1 MLRLRMI
8 RLLFLAAGLVVLGGL
23 IWHIGLLQ
31 VRETVEGVGFVAF
44 GVILTPL
51 LVVYLLDA
59 YGWSLTLGQWMS
71 RVGFVRL
78 FMVRMAGEAINV
90 TTPTAMLGGEP
101 MKAYL
106 LTRYDVPMVEG
117 LASVVTAKTIM
128 VVAQILFMLS
138 GLGVTLW
145 LLGAGEYNLLVACVA
160 LGLLVFGVFLFLIL
174 QRHGIGRGLLA
185 VADACR
191 IRSQRL
197 EAARPRL
204 LELDRTIRTFYR
216 ERHRTFLLALGV
228 YFVAW
233 LTELLEVYAI
243 LYFLGAEAGWLS
255 SFSIAAIAVLIKGSV
270 SFVPGSLGAQEGGYL
285 FLLMAWGY
293 DEVTGITFA
302 LLRRLRE
309 ILWILIGLGFLAVLR
324 GKAARGTTTI

>member
-1 MLRLRMI
+1 MI
-8 RLLFLAAGLVVLGGL
+8 RLLFLVAGFVVLGGL
-23 IWHIGLLQ
+23 IWHIGLPQ
-31 VRETVEGVGFVAF
+31 IWETVERVGFVAF
-44 GVILTPL
+44 CIILIPL

-59 YGWSLTLGQWMS
+59 YGWSLTLGQWS
-71 RVGFVRL
+71 GRVGFVRL

-106 LTRYDVPMVEG
+106 LTRYQVPMVEG

-145 LLGAGEYNLLVACVA
+145 MVGTGEYNALVALLT
-160 LGLLVFGVFLFLIL
+160 LGLLGFGVFLFLLL
-174 QRHGIGRGLLA
+174 QRYGIGRGLLA
-185 VADACR
+185 VADVCR

-197 EAARPRL
+197 ETWRPQL
-204 LELDRTIRTFYR
+204 LDLDDTIRTFYR
-216 ERHRTFLLALGV
+216 ERRRTFLLALGV
-228 YFVAW
+228 HFVAW
-233 LTELLEVYAI
+233 LTELFEVYAI
-243 LYFLGAEAGWLS
+243 LYFLGAEVGWLS

-270 SFVPGSLGAQEGGYL
+270 SFVPGGLGAQEGGYL
-285 FLLMAWGY
+285 FLLMALGH

-302 LLRRLRE
+302 LIRRLRE
-309 ILWILIGLGFLAVLR
+309 ILWILIGLVFLAVLR
-324 GKAARGTTTI
+324 DKAALSQTS

>member
-1 MLRLRMI
+1 MI
-8 RLLFLAAGLVVLGGL
+8 RWLFLAAGLVVLGGL
-23 IWHIGLLQ
+23 IWHIGPTQ
-31 VRETVEGVGFVAF
+31 IWETVERVGFVAF
-44 GVILTPL
+44 CIILTPL
-51 LVVYLLDA
+51 LMVYLLDA
-59 YGWSLTLGQWMS
+59 YGWSLTLGQWTG

-106 LTRYDVPMVEG
+106 LTRYEVPMVEG

-145 LLGAGEYNLLVACVA
+145 LVGGGEYNVLVAFVTI
-160 LGLLVFGVFLFLIL
+160 GLLGFGVFLFLIL
-174 QRHGIGRGLLA
+174 QRYGIGRGLLT
-185 VADACR
+185 VADTCG

-197 EAARPRL
+197 EAYRPQL
-204 LELDRTIRTFYR
+204 LELDHTIRTFYR
-216 ERHRTFLLALGV
+216 HRRRPFFLALGV
-228 YFVAW
+228 HFVAW
-233 LTELLEVYAI
+233 LTELFEVYAI
-243 LYFLGAEAGWLS
+243 FYFLGAEVGWLS

-270 SFVPGSLGAQEGGYL
+270 SFVPGGLGAQEGGYL
-285 FLLMAWGY
+285 FLLTAFGY

-302 LLRRLRE
+302 LIRRLRE
-309 ILWILIGLGFLAVLR
+309 ILWILIGLVFLAVLR
-324 GKAARGTTTI
+324 GKASLPRTS